1 MLTSDLHHAVLG
13 LDRQLLGGEV
23 VDVQGHAPAVGGLLD
38 LGDPTAELPAERAV
52 VGGTLDRCGGQR
64 AHVARPSAVAQPL
77 RPLLGQPGQ
86 PEGLVEEA
94 AVGRI
99 PVAERV
105 PAGAPQERE
114 GHSALGHAGWSG
126 CVRRRLGEARE
137 VAGAGPRSAFMG
149 LQPGIFSR
157 RCFRSLLMA
166 MTGQGAAPP
175 PAFPPTAYQGA
186 GRGEE
191 GPAHIWNLLLFEK
204 TND

>member
-1 MLTSDLHHAVLG
+1 VLVLPFLVDLHHAVLG

-38 LGDPTAELPAERAV
+38 LGDPAAELPAERAV
-52 VGGTLDRCGGQR
+52 VGGTLDRGGGQR

-126 CVRRRLGEARE
+126 RL
-137 VAGAGPRSAFMG
+137 RSQTLRASAETG
-149 LQPGIFSR
+149 SGGRLWS
-157 RCFRSLLMA
+157 SLPIISSFL
-166 MTGQGAAPP
+166 
-175 PAFPPTAYQGA
+175 
-186 GRGEE
+186 EE
-191 GPAHIWNLLLFEK
+191 P
-204 TND
+204 

>member
-77 RPLLGQPGQ
+77 
-86 PEGLVEEA
+86 A

>member
-38 LGDPTAELPAERAV
+38 LGDPAAELLAERAAV
-52 VGGTLDRCGGQR
+52 AGPRPLRRQR

-99 PVAERV
+99 TVAERV
-105 PAGAPQERE
+105 PAGAP
-114 GHSALGHAGWSG
+114 
-126 CVRRRLGEARE
+126 
-137 VAGAGPRSAFMG
+137 
-149 LQPGIFSR
+149 
-157 RCFRSLLMA
+157 
-166 MTGQGAAPP
+166 
-175 PAFPPTAYQGA
+175 
-186 GRGEE
+186 
-191 GPAHIWNLLLFEK
+191 
-204 TND
+204 